1 MVKLIWRFLMASLF
15 MASTAA
21 AADLKVQWQQ
31 NAAAEGVTNYNVT
44 IDALAPVVV
53 PNIVNTTCNCVQL
66 IATFATGPH
75 VVRISA
81 VAPLITGIAVDGVTQ
96 ADEVAESAPATLTFT
111 LNPGGQIKNVT
122 VKK

>member
-1 MVKLIWRFLMASLF
+1 MLFVMLPHMAI
-15 MASTAA
+15 

-31 NAAAEGVTNYNVT
+31 NAASEGVVSYNVT
-44 IDALAPVVV
+44 IDALAPLVV
-53 PNIVNTTCNCVQL
+53 PNILNTTCNCIQVL
-66 IATFATGPH
+66 AAFSTGPH
-75 VVRISA
+75 TVKISA

-96 ADEVAESAPATLTFT
+96 PDQFAESAPATLTFT